1 MLEFRQ
7 RKDKKNRQHKLGA
20 LEMKKICYVVSIPLT
35 IRAFFIPQL
44 KYLSRN
50 GFDVTVVCS
59 PDDALAKDLGE
70 EIRYYP
76 IEIPRGISMKGS
88 VDAISSL
95 MRFFKKEKFDIVQY
109 STPNAALY
117 ASIAARVAGI
127 KVRNYH
133 LMGFRYLGAK
143 GIGREI
149 LKVIEIITCANSTSI
164 ECVSKSNLKLGIK
177 EKIFPHKKATVVW
190 NGSTGGV
197 DLNRFDFYMREE
209 WRKQI
214 RKENGY
220 QASDFVYGFV
230 GRVTRDKGI
239 NELLA
244 AFMRLGNGSKL
255 FVIGDMENKDT
266 LNQDLLNKAM
276 KNPNIKFHE
285 SVSDIERYYAALDVL
300 VLPSYRE
307 GFGNVVIEA
316 AAVGTPAVISNIPGP
331 IDAIEEGKT
340 AVVVETKSV
349 KSLWN
354 GMKEMYKA
362 DNEKM
367 SKKAFELARQK
378 FDSDKLNVE
387 ILKRKSKL
395 VQI

>member
-59 PDDALAKDLGE
+59 PDDTLAKDLGE

-76 IEIPRGISMKGS
+76 IDIPRGISMKGS

-95 MRFFKKEKFDIVQY
+95 IRFFKKEKFDIVQY

-117 ASIAARVAGI
+117 ASIAARAAGI

-244 AFMRLGNGSKL
+244 AFMRLDNGSKL

-354 GMKEMYKA
+354 GMKEIYKA

>member
-1 MLEFRQ
+1 M
-7 RKDKKNRQHKLGA
+7 
-20 LEMKKICYVVSIPLT
+20 
-35 IRAFFIPQL
+35 
-44 KYLSRN
+44 
-50 GFDVTVVCS
+50 
-59 PDDALAKDLGE
+59 
-70 EIRYYP
+70 
-76 IEIPRGISMKGS
+76 
-88 VDAISSL
+88 
-95 MRFFKKEKFDIVQY
+95 
-109 STPNAALY
+109 
-117 ASIAARVAGI
+117 
-127 KVRNYH
+127 
-133 LMGFRYLGAK
+133 
-143 GIGREI
+143 
-149 LKVIEIITCANSTSI
+149 
-164 ECVSKSNLKLGIK
+164 SKSNLKLGIK

-331 IDAIEEGKT
+331 IDAIEEEKT

>member
-1 MLEFRQ
+1 
-7 RKDKKNRQHKLGA
+7 
-20 LEMKKICYVVSIPLT
+20 MKKICYVVSIPLT

-331 IDAIEEGKT
+331 IDAIEEEKT